1 MFDTISTAAAVRV
14 TSESAPEPLR
24 MELAPEL
31 VLPSQ
36 FHTGVRN
43 DASLRPEKRL
53 MLAVLEEAVGDY
65 QRCLVATGNEA
76 RRLFR
81 DAEDWFA
88 SDDTEWPYS
97 FVNICNALELDVGY
111 VRAGLGR
118 WRDAQRA
125 RAERGEPVIRVQL
138 RRVAGIRS
146 KATGR
151 APIGRARSRW

>member
-1 MFDTISTAAAVRV
+1 
-14 TSESAPEPLR
+14 

-36 FHTGVRN
+36 FSTGVRN

-53 MLAVLEEAVGDY
+53 MLAVLEEAVGDF
-65 QRCLVATGNEA
+65 QRYLVATGNEA
-76 RRLFR
+76 RRLFQ

-88 SDDTEWPYS
+88 SEDTTWPYS
-97 FVNICNALELDVGY
+97 FVNICNALGFDVGY
-111 VRAGLGR
+111 VRAGLSR

-125 RAERGEPVIRVQL
+125 RINRGEPVIRIQL

-151 APIGRARSRW
+151 APIGRTRSRW

>member
-1 MFDTISTAAAVRV
+1 MFDSTSTAAAV
-14 TSESAPEPLR
+14 TSTTESAPEPFR
-24 MELAPEL
+24 VELAPEL
-31 VLPSQ
+31 LLPAQ
-36 FHTGVRN
+36 FQSGVRN
-43 DASLRPEKRL
+43 DSSICPEKRL

-65 QRCLVATGNEA
+65 QRYLVAPGTEA

-81 DAEDWFA
+81 DAEEWFA
-88 SDDTEWPYS
+88 SDDTAWPYS
-97 FVNICNALELDVGY
+97 FANICGALGFEVSW
-111 VRAGLGR
+111 VRAGLAR

-125 RAERGEPVIRVQL
+125 RAARGESVIRIQL

>member
-1 MFDTISTAAAVRV
+1 MFDSASTAAAVQN
-14 TSESAPEPLR
+14 TTEAAPEPLR
-24 MELAPEL
+24 IELAPEII
-31 VLPSQ
+31 LPSQ
-36 FHTGVRN
+36 FHGGFRH

-53 MLAVLEEAVGDY
+53 MLAVLEEAVGDF
-65 QRCLVATGNEA
+65 QRFVAAPGREGQ
-76 RRLFR
+76 RMFR
-81 DAEDWFA
+81 NAEDWFA
-88 SDDTEWPYS
+88 SEDTEWPFS
-97 FVNICNALELDVGY
+97 FVNICQTLGLDVGY

-125 RAERGEPVIRVQL
+125 RVSRGEPVVRIQL